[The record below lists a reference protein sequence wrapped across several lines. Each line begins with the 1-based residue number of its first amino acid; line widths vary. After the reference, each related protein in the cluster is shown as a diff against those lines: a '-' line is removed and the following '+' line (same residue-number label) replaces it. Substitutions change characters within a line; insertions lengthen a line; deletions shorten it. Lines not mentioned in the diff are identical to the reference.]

1 MYTYNEQYKI
11 LKAYDARS
19 FILGLKEVCNINI
32 DLEKSYIG
40 SMFNYQLVVDDEIV
54 ILYDRTT
61 FMDWICSKVDVMK
74 DNGRSYLTSLDY
86 QLTLNSEPVKTKKE
100 TVVDSKV
107 EDVQE
112 EQENTEQTTKKPRG
126 RKTAK

>member
-11 LKAYDARS
+11 LKAYDVRS

-100 TVVDSKV
+100 TVVESEV

-126 RKTAK
+126 RKAAK

>member
-100 TVVDSKV
+100 TVVESEV

-112 EQENTEQTTKKPRG
+112 ERENTEQTVKKPRG
-126 RKTAK
+126 RKATK